1 MSLAATDSPVAYRQC
16 MGIQHPAELEGQL
29 SINELL
35 EQPIGTEP
43 IQLALPLHFH
53 VPQAPERGS

>member
-1 MSLAATDSPVAYRQC
+1 
-16 MGIQHPAELEGQL
+16 MGIHHPAELEGQL

-35 EQPIGTEP
+35 DQPIGTEP

-53 VPQAPERGS
+53 VPQAPQRRP